1 MSCEKCSTAFRMSA
15 NWIRSCEGRGIC
27 KIFYTSKIPKFFNFS
42 REKRVNR
49 DIFVKNLRIEEAL
62 LIMYFEQIV
71 SFYANTKSFHFFCEK
86 SSRNLANF
94 TDRVIF
100 CAKYWK
106 YFHKCHLWLLRQI
119 PRLVK
124 VDERWHS
131 LETFESESLESSQK
145 CFSYVDSCR
154 NSC

>member
-1 MSCEKCSTAFRMSA
+1 MPEDELWKMKCSVLNVHKLNQIMWRTQTRNLSNLLHQQDSQIFR
-15 NWIRSCEGRGIC
+15 
-27 KIFYTSKIPKFFNFS
+27 KS
-42 REKRVNR
+42 RLFCPR
-49 DIFVKNLRIEEAL
+49 
-62 LIMYFEQIV
+62 MYFEQIV

-94 TDRVIF
+94 TDKVIF

-124 VDERWHS
+124 VGERWHS